1 MLRRSDEEEEPELP
15 PDGEDDDEGDDEEVE
30 AELEAMAEGPAS
42 PDKLASSTGELSV
55 KRVSKSFF
63 RNKKERASAVE
74 EESSNTEIKIDFL
87 KAVIRLQRA
96 YRLSSYVY
104 RHFGP
109 ELFVDSRGRSSSAHA
124 PALARQ
130 PERPLGRPSA
140 RGGGEQKHARA
151 VASAGGRV
159 MFEGVQKPAQ
169 WMNVAAT
176 TSVPRL
182 VRFMDHFWK
191 MSKPEV
197 LTAAAA
203 CTAIPKTSTTTPSRL
218 LHRSSSQSREAR
230 RTSSSPR
237 SCRSP
242 STGGWSPRRS
252 RRRRGSS
259 PRAATREC
267 EPRLR
272 TTLGPARARPARQ
285 RHAPPARHRTTTPVG
300 RRGVTTVHPRVVSRM
315 RLVGDAM
322 NRYHVQLPVV
332 GVFPWGV
339 VNERWALEM
348 GVGGRV
354 TQYRPT
360 PATVEGAPLNP
371 HHTHFIFV
379 DNGTEGKAAWGSEI
393 EIRSKLE
400 HAISKSKKIPIVQLA
415 RRAASNAPQAIPR
428 RVVLSPRRPVLP
440 RGTRSCRAAPARW
453 PPSSRP
459 PWRASPS
466 WC

>member
-1 MLRRSDEEEEPELP
+1 MSRGSAPLLALRARAL
-15 PDGEDDDEGDDEEVE
+15 
-30 AELEAMAEGPAS
+30 
-42 PDKLASSTGELSV
+42 
-55 KRVSKSFF
+55 
-63 RNKKERASAVE
+63 RASA
-74 EESSNTEIKIDFL
+74 T
-87 KAVIRLQRA
+87 RR
-96 YRLSSYVY
+96 
-104 RHFGP
+104 P
-109 ELFVDSRGRSSSAHA
+109 
-124 PALARQ
+124 PATA
-130 PERPLGRPSA
+130 
-140 RGGGEQKHARA
+140 
-151 VASAGGRV
+151 
-159 MFEGVQKPAQ
+159 
-169 WMNVAAT
+169 
-176 TSVPRL
+176 PRL
-182 VRFMDHFWK
+182 P
-191 MSKPEV
+191 S
-197 LTAAAA
+197 AAAA
-203 CTAIPKTSTTTPSRL
+203 SR
-218 LHRSSSQSREAR
+218 
-230 RTSSSPR
+230 P
-237 SCRSP
+237 P
-242 STGGWSPRRS
+242 
-252 RRRRGSS
+252 
-259 PRAATREC
+259 TR
-267 EPRLR
+267 
-272 TTLGPARARPARQ
+272 
-285 RHAPPARHRTTTPVG
+285 VS
-300 RRGVTTVHPRVVSRM
+300 RVVSRM

-379 DNGTEGKAAWGSEI
+379 DNGTKGKAAWGSEI